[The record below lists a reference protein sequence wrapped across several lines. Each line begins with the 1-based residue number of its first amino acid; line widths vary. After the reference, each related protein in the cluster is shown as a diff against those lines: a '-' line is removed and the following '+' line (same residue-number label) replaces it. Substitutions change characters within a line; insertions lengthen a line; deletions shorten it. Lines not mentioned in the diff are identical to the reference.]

1 MDMQIAGL
9 HVLITGA
16 SQGIG
21 AALARAFAREGC
33 RLTLVAR
40 SATKLDALAMELA
53 QAHGLAP
60 VVLAIDMTEPGA
72 IERIAHR
79 APDVDVLVNNAG
91 SIPGGNLWEVD
102 SARWREGW
110 ALKVMGYIDMTRA
123 YYPLMR
129 ARHGGVILNN
139 IGAGGEIFDF
149 DYVAGSTGNAA
160 LMAFTRTVGGK
171 SLQDNIRVIG
181 VNPGPVAT
189 ERIEKILKNR
199 AQATLGD
206 AGRSNELL
214 ARLPRGRAATVEEIA
229 DMFVMLASPRSAYTS
244 GVIVTI
250 DGGMSSARSIT

>member
-1 MDMQIAGL
+1 MDMQIAGS

-21 AALARAFAREGC
+21 AAMARAFAREGC

-40 SATKLDALAMELA
+40 NADKLAALADELTA
-53 QAHGLAP
+53 AFGMTPQ
-60 VVLAIDMTEPGA
+60 VLAIDMTAPGA
-72 IERIAHR
+72 VQHIVQA

-102 SARWREGW
+102 ADRWQAGW

-129 ARHGGVILNN
+129 DRQGGVILNN

-171 SLQDNIRVIG
+171 SLKDKVRVVG

-189 ERIEKILKNR
+189 ERIEKILKTR

-206 AGRSNELL
+206 AARSDELL
-214 ARLPRGRAATVEEIA
+214 ARLPLGRAATVEEIA

-244 GVIVTI
+244 GVIFTI